1 MGTTSSSL
9 SELPNNEYLKH
20 LSSQHP
26 IDPMDP
32 FWNQLLSFSFQIPV
46 NSSDAKVLEESTE
59 IIARNFALN
68 NCHTGNLRALIY
80 NFLIRASELKASAQC
95 EDNIFIWQTYNAL
108 FIIRSLCK
116 YFVEH
121 LSEELLLH
129 QFDCLPPKQDGTP
142 ADDTAEIGSQ
152 IEEFINALV
161 ELIVDVPVLNF
172 TYALHL
178 ETLNTLM
185 VLLSIQMYHS
195 QPASNFAVYKILMQ
209 GKCAIH
215 APLLIKALMWNYINQ
230 EKCPPELYRNQSE
243 DGSFIYNA
251 TAALASSLWSVV
263 TLGMASKGK
272 KSEVDQF
279 ETLLANQ
286 SLLFTLVLTN
296 HCTCDKSV
304 HNPYRQAL
312 FSFTDSQ
319 ESGAINLTH
328 SASTFKLDMSK
339 VYHVLCQT
347 LHDDQTTLL
356 LYLLLHQ
363 NPNMKAF
370 ILSRTNIDLLVMPLL
385 KILYD
390 SQEKSSHHIYMGL
403 IILLILSE
411 DEVFNKAVHEIMV
424 KNVQWYKERPL
435 SEISL
440 GGLLILVVIRTIQYN
455 MTRMRDKYLH
465 TNCLAAL
472 ANMSAQF
479 NNLSAFVSQK
489 IINLFS
495 QLCKRHSKLV
505 DQIRESALSGNNDE
519 QTDNEQQDYLQD
531 LSVLEEVLRMVL
543 EIINSCLSSGLQSNP
558 HLIYSL
564 LYQRN
569 LFSAFRGHPTF
580 QDIIQN
586 IDTLLAFFS
595 SRLEHLGAN
604 PSPGSVLQAIKD
616 GSMVFKKEKLKKFP
630 ELKFKYVEEESPEE
644 FFLPYSL
651 KTCYWL
657 DQHSSTYGPLM
668 IDVSGGPLMI
678 GVSGGPLMIGVSGGP
693 LMIGVSGGPLMIGVS
708 GGPMMIDVSGGPLMI
723 HVPGGQHS
731 VVSPTGLEE

>member
-1 MGTTSSSL
+1 MGATSSSL
-9 SELPNNEYLKH
+9 SELPNNEYLKR
-20 LSSQHP
+20 LSSQEA

-46 NSSDAKVLEESTE
+46 NSSDAKLLEESTDV
-59 IIARNFALN
+59 IARNFALN
-68 NCHTGNLRALIY
+68 NCHTGNLRALIH

-129 QFDCLPPKQDGTP
+129 QFDCLPPKPNGSP

-152 IEEFINALV
+152 VEEFINSLV
-161 ELIVDVPVLNF
+161 ELVVDVPILSC

-178 ETLNTLM
+178 ETLNTLLA
-185 VLLSIQMYHS
+185 LLSIQMFHS
-195 QPASNFAVYKILMQ
+195 KPASQFVIYKILMQ

-215 APLLIKALMWNYINQ
+215 APLLIKALMWNYLNQ
-230 EKCPPELYRNQSE
+230 EKCPPELYKGHSE

-272 KSEVDQF
+272 KAEVDQSD
-279 ETLLANQ
+279 TLLANQ
-286 SLLFTLVLTN
+286 SLLFILVLTN

-304 HNPYRQAL
+304 PNPYRQAL

-319 ESGAINLTH
+319 DVSSTTPTH
-328 SASTFKLDMSK
+328 IASTFKLDMSK
-339 VYHVLCQT
+339 VYNVLCQT

-363 NPNMKAF
+363 NPNMKAY
-370 ILSRTNIDLLVMPLL
+370 ILSRTNIDMLVMPLL
-385 KILYD
+385 QILYHT
-390 SQEKSSHHIYMGL
+390 QERSSHHIYMGL
-403 IILLILSE
+403 IILLVLSE
-411 DEVFNKAVHEIMV
+411 DEVFNKAVHEITV
-424 KNVQWYKERPL
+424 KNVPWYKERQL
-435 SEISL
+435 SEISI

-479 NNLSAFVSQK
+479 THLNSFVAQK

-495 QLCKRHSKLV
+495 QLCKRHTRLV
-505 DQIRESALSGNNDE
+505 NDIRESAMKSQSSEQTDE
-519 QTDNEQQDYLQD
+519 QTDIEQQDYD

-543 EIINSCLSSGLQSNP
+543 EIINSCLSSSLQHNP

-564 LYQRN
+564 LYQRS
-569 LFSAFRGHPTF
+569 LFTAFRGHPTF

-586 IDTLLAFFS
+586 IDTVLAYFS
-595 SRLEHLGAN
+595 ARLEHLGPN
-604 PSPGSVLQAIKD
+604 PSPSHVLQTIKD
-616 GSMVFKKEKLKKFP
+616 GSLTFKKEKLKKFP

-644 FFLPYSL
+644 FFIPYVWSL
-651 KTCYWL
+651 VY
-657 DQHSSTYGPLM
+657 HSSNMFFNANRILLFSLNTDS
-668 IDVSGGPLMI
+668 DVKYI
-678 GVSGGPLMIGVSGGP
+678 
-693 LMIGVSGGPLMIGVS
+693 
-708 GGPMMIDVSGGPLMI
+708 
-723 HVPGGQHS
+723 
-731 VVSPTGLEE
+731 

>member
-1 MGTTSSSL
+1 MGATSSSL
-9 SELPNNEYLKH
+9 SELPSNEYLKR
-20 LSSQHP
+20 LSSQEA

-46 NSSDAKVLEESTE
+46 NSSDARLLEESTAVV
-59 IIARNFALN
+59 ARNFALN
-68 NCHTGNLRALIY
+68 NCHTGNLRSLIY

-129 QFDCLPPKQDGTP
+129 QFDCLPPESDGTI
-142 ADDTAEIGSQ
+142 AQDTAEIGSQ
-152 IEEFINALV
+152 VEEFINALV

-178 ETLNTLM
+178 ETLNTLL
-185 VLLSIQMYHS
+185 VLLSIQMFHS
-195 QPASNFAVYKILMQ
+195 QPASQFAVYRILMQ

-215 APLLIKALMWNYINQ
+215 APLLIKALMWNYLNQ
-230 EKCPPELYRNQSE
+230 EKCPPELYKGHSE

-263 TLGMASKGK
+263 TLGLASKGK
-272 KSEVDQF
+272 KSEDDQS

-286 SLLFTLVLTN
+286 SLLFILVLAN

-304 HNPYRQAL
+304 PNPYRQAL

-319 ESGAINLTH
+319 ESGGNPPTH
-328 SASTFKLDMSK
+328 IASTFKLDMSK
-339 VYHVLCQT
+339 VYNVLCQT

-363 NPNMKAF
+363 NANMKAF
-370 ILSRTNIDLLVMPLL
+370 ILSRTNIDMLVMPLL
-385 KILYD
+385 QILYHT
-390 SQEKSSHHIYMGL
+390 QEKSSHHIYMGL
-403 IILLILSE
+403 IILLVLSE
-411 DEVFNKAVHEIMV
+411 DEVFNKAVHEITV
-424 KNVQWYKERPL
+424 RNVPWYKERQL
-435 SEISL
+435 SEVTL

-472 ANMSAQF
+472 ANMSSQF
-479 NNLSAFVSQK
+479 TNLNLFVAQK

-495 QLCKRHSKLV
+495 QLCKRHSRLI
-505 DQIRESALSGNNDE
+505 DQIRESAMNSQTSEQTDE
-519 QTDNEQQDYLQD
+519 QIDNEQQDYLQD

-543 EIINSCLSSGLQSNP
+543 EIINSCLSSCLQHNP

-564 LYQRN
+564 LYQRS
-569 LFSAFRGHPTF
+569 LFTAFRGHPTF

-586 IDTLLAFFS
+586 VDTVLAYFS
-595 SRLEHLGAN
+595 ARLEHLGPN
-604 PSPGSVLQAIKD
+604 PSPSQVLQTIKE
-616 GSMVFKKEKLKKFP
+616 GSMAFKKEKLKKFP

-644 FFLPYSL
+644 FFIPYVWSL
-651 KTCYWL
+651 VY
-657 DQHSSTYGPLM
+657 HSSRLYFNASRILLFSLNS
-668 IDVSGGPLMI
+668 DSEVK
-678 GVSGGPLMIGVSGGP
+678 
-693 LMIGVSGGPLMIGVS
+693 
-708 GGPMMIDVSGGPLMI
+708 
-723 HVPGGQHS
+723 HV
-731 VVSPTGLEE
+731 